1 MEYRKLISFGKNSF
15 VVSLP
20 KNWVRQNKMVKGDL
34 VYMEEAGPNLLLS
47 KQETNKEE
55 IEKEKVINIDGK
67 TVFSI
72 TREVCSAYILNYR
85 TIILRGKEI
94 KTKVKDLQGIIQ
106 NLIALEV
113 LEQSSDSITAKDFLN
128 MDKVSVNEL
137 LRKMDVVTRTMMKE
151 MSSIF
156 EEDTYEHLNERDR
169 DVNRLY
175 FLLYRTVLYNLEN
188 PSKSMK
194 NFKLT
199 PIDLLKYYTLGFY
212 VEAIADEIKRAARYL
227 RTLKLTNEKQKF
239 IRNLLQDYNEY
250 YCSTMKAVHNNDRDL
265 ALTLSESKLK
275 FQNALEELDKDVQKV
290 PGLHS
295 TLSKLQRLTT
305 NVHNVG
311 RLIYTL
317 E

>member
-20 KNWVRQNKMVKGDL
+20 KNWVRQSKLEKGDL
-34 VYMEEAGPNLLLS
+34 IYIEESGSNLVLS
-47 KQETNKEE
+47 KQEINKEVQ
-55 IEKEKVINIDGK
+55 EKEKVINIDGK

-85 TIILRGKEI
+85 TITLRGKEI
-94 KTKVKDLQGIIQ
+94 KTKVKELQGIVQ
-106 NLIALEV
+106 GLMALEI
-113 LEQSSDSITAKDFLN
+113 LEQNSDSIIAKDFLN

-137 LRKMDVVTRTMMKE
+137 LRKMDVVTRTMIKE
-151 MSSIF
+151 MCSIF
-156 EEDTYEHLNERDR
+156 EEDTYENLNERDR

-175 FLLYRTVLYNLEN
+175 FLLYRTILYNLEN

-194 NFKLT
+194 NFKLS

-212 VEAIADEIKRAARYL
+212 MEAIGDEVKRSARYL
-227 RTLKLTNEKQKF
+227 RQLKLTAEKQKVIKNMLLELNDYF
-239 IRNLLQDYNEY
+239 IT
-250 YCSTMKAVHNNDRDL
+250 TMKAVHNNDMSL
-265 ALTLSESKLK
+265 ALQLSEMKLK
-275 FQNALEELDKDVQKV
+275 FNNQLEELEKDVQKIAY
-290 PGLHS
+290 LHNVI
-295 TLSKLQRLTT
+295 SKLQRMTT
-305 NVHNVG
+305 LIHNTG